1 MLHQKIYPRELKFF
15 ILVGHHLSPRLAF
28 YRYLGYFSRINDT
41 LLPPI
46 YKRQNRQSKQQ
57 VELMSDDHHLE
68 KVFANRFRLKI
79 PPQEQKTTWEQ
90 AQIHHHGIARHNA
103 YINSI
108 CLHTLL
114 NWLTKVS
121 ALQPSIVPSEA
132 SLPSIWEVVNGTA
145 ISLGD
150 RRIVIIPTETMDL
163 EELCVPQEW
172 VDIPNWA
179 ADYYLAVQ
187 VNLEAD
193 EDDCW
198 MWVCGFTTHRQLKN
212 FAEYKSSDRTY
223 ILPAE
228 NLISN
233 LTVMQ
238 VTLGLDMR
246 DDVPELPTLSE
257 VEAQNLL
264 ALLGDPS
271 IYSPRLRV
279 DIPFVQWA
287 SLLNNEQWRQQLYH
301 RRIGRLLPNYPLK
314 INNLGRWCQNIFDN
328 GWQSLNRLLN
338 LDPSNLAYTF
348 RQYEIAA
355 SGLAVEGVKLIDLG
369 MQLGHQS
376 VALLIAFTLQADEQV
391 AIRVQLHPTKGEVYL
406 PPNIKLALVS
416 HSGTILQELES
427 RIQDNFMQLKRFT
440 CPLGIGFKIRVS
452 INDLSI
458 TEEFVLETPTSQQ
471 Q

>member
-1 MLHQKIYPRELKFF
+1 MLHHKIYPQGLKLLMLFA
-15 ILVGHHLSPRLAF
+15 HQLSLRLAF
-28 YRYLGYFSRINDT
+28 YRYLGYFHRINDT

-46 YKRQNRQSKQQ
+46 NKRQNRQSKQ
-57 VELMSDDHHLE
+57 VELMSDDERLE

-79 PPQEQKTTWEQ
+79 PLKEQTTTWEQ
-90 AQIHHHGIARHNA
+90 AQIHQNSIARHNA
-103 YINSI
+103 YINSV

-114 NWLTKVS
+114 TWLTE
-121 ALQPSIVPSEA
+121 QYGIPPSIFPSEA

-145 ISLGD
+145 ISLGG
-150 RRIVIIPTETMDL
+150 RRIVIIPTETVDL
-163 EELCVPQEW
+163 EELRVPQEW
-172 VDIPNWA
+172 VDIPNWV

-187 VNLEAD
+187 VNLDVD

-198 MWVCGFTTHRQLKN
+198 LWVCGFTTHRQIKN
-212 FAEYKSSDRTY
+212 FAKYNKSDRTY
-223 ILPAE
+223 ILPTE

-246 DDVPELPTLSE
+246 ENIPELPTISE
-257 VEAQNLL
+257 VEAQKLL
-264 ALLGDPS
+264 ALLGDKS

-279 DIPFVQWA
+279 DIPFVKWA

-301 RRIGRLLPNYPLK
+301 RRIGSLLAKKPLK
-314 INNLGRWCQNIFDN
+314 ANNFSKWCQNIFDN
-328 GWQSLNRLLN
+328 GWQSVHTLLN
-338 LDPSNLAYTF
+338 LETGNLAYTF

-355 SGLAVEGVKLIDLG
+355 NELAVEGVKLLDLG

-376 VALLIAFTLQADEQV
+376 VALLIAFTLQADEEV
-391 AIRVQLHPTKGEVYL
+391 AIRVQLHPAKGAVYL
-406 PPNIKLALVS
+406 PPNIKLALIS

-427 RIQDNFMQLKRFT
+427 RSQDNFMQLKRFT
-440 CPLGIGFKIRVS
+440 CHWGIAFKIKVS
-452 INDLSI
+452 INDVSL